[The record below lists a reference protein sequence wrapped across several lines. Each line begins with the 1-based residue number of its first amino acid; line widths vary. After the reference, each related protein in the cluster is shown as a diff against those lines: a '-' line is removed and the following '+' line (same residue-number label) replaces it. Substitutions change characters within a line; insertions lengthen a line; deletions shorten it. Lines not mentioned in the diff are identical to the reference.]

1 MKIPQWSS
9 PQNLPRHSARLD
21 IGVSDTGLT
30 TSLSQSRRDRV
41 LVLSLILVLFFSL
54 VLYLSITLSSANS
67 NQTRLAAW
75 RAQNTARLCG
85 RLLERRCQNAFTIL
99 QTLVERPSLE
109 QAVQKNDP
117 STMVATLKE
126 SVDLLPELLAA
137 ATYDWEGK
145 QIAEYPEVAEFPQS
159 IATEPWFAQLHS
171 HLKQDPPLVNNVVH
185 LIGLEDKEALAMAI
199 PVRNRQ
205 GKALGVLLAYFRLGN
220 FYDWLTSIRF
230 YSGTVILIDNTLRI
244 VATSSDTTVSQE
256 TAVGIQ
262 ERRVPHDYAPYQ
274 KALQGPPGAALYQIP
289 PPLEAHFA
297 PSQREQM
304 VGYTPTLVPGWVIL
318 VAQPTDAAFA
328 PYRYLLRNF
337 AIVGIP
343 LLLAVPVIAWNL
355 FLLYERLQRLAFAL
369 GERNESLQRLNLAKS
384 DLLANISHDLK
395 TPISTMQLSVSN
407 LLEADSP
414 EALPPS
420 LSPEVTECLTLVSQE
435 LDTLASRVRNLLEM
449 SRLESEVA
457 PVLQEPCDL
466 TDIIAN
472 ALERVRVLSKDHSIQ
487 THFPATPLLVMGDPT
502 QLEIVA
508 LNLLENA
515 LKYSFKGSPLL
526 LVGELRETEV
536 VFRVTNRGESLPP
549 GTEEKIFEKFYRRST
564 TSMSAGTGLGLA
576 ICRTLVEGHGGQIS
590 AQNEPFGGV
599 TVTVTL
605 PHCTLLGPAEPT
617 SEKEST

>member
-1 MKIPQWSS
+1 MSM
-9 PQNLPRHSARLD
+9 
-21 IGVSDTGLT
+21 
-30 TSLSQSRRDRV
+30 
-41 LVLSLILVLFFSL
+41 ILVLFFSL
-54 VLYLSITLSSANS
+54 VLYLAITLSSANS

-75 RAQNTARLCG
+75 RAQNTARLCA

-99 QTLVERPSLE
+99 HTLVERPTLT
-109 QAVQKNDP
+109 QAVQKNDR
-117 STMVATLKE
+117 SMVVSTLKD
-126 SVDLLPELLAA
+126 SVDLLPDLLAA
-137 ATYDWEGK
+137 ATYNQEGE
-145 QIAEYPEVAEFPQS
+145 QIAEYPAVAEFPQS
-159 IATEPWFAQLHS
+159 IAAEPWFAQLYS
-171 HLKQDPPLVNNVVH
+171 HHKQDPPLVNNVVH
-185 LIGLEDKEALAMAI
+185 LRGLEEKEALAMAI
-199 PVRNRQ
+199 PVRNQQ
-205 GKALGVLLAYFRLGN
+205 GIAVGVLVAYFRLGN

-230 YSGTVILIDNTLRI
+230 YSGTVILIDNTQRI
-244 VATSSDTTVSQE
+244 VATSSDATAPQE
-256 TAVGIQ
+256 SAIRFL
-262 ERRVPHDYAPYQ
+262 ERRVRPDYAPYQ
-274 KALQGPPGAALYQIP
+274 KALQGSPGAELYRIP
-289 PPLEAHFA
+289 PPLEASFA
-297 PSQREQM
+297 PSQQEQM

-343 LLLAVPVIAWNL
+343 LLLAVPVISWNL
-355 FLLYERLQRLAFAL
+355 FLLYERLQRLALAL
-369 GERNESLQRLNLAKS
+369 GQRNESLHRLNLAKS

-536 VFRVTNRGESLPP
+536 VFQVTNRGESLPP

-605 PHCTLLGPAEPT
+605 PHCTLLSASEPAPER
-617 SEKEST
+617 ESV